1 MVLVEHVVVIIP
13 YQTLSQKAQLTL
25 FQNPLK
31 KVKAKTLK
39 AAITS
44 RHFDW
49 NCRQPCTLLKKN
61 KKKLYHLPLV
71 YFPSLRCL
79 LSPCTLD
86 VPNSNHL
93 YIP

>member
-61 KKKLYHLPLV
+61 KKKTIPPAFGLFPL
-71 YFPSLRCL
+71 
-79 LSPCTLD
+79 T
-86 VPNSNHL
+86 
-93 YIP
+93 